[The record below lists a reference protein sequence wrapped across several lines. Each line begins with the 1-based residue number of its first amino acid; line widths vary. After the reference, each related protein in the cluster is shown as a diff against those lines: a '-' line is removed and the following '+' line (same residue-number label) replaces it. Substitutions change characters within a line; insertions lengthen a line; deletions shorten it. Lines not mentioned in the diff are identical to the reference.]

1 MSVLKLGTRKSLLA
15 WAQSGWVARQIEKHN
30 PGTTVELVGIE
41 TQGDRILDVSL
52 QSLAETS
59 GGKEFFVAEIDEAL
73 RLKKVDLTVHSM
85 KDLSLDRPA
94 EFILAANPLRENP
107 RDVALFGPG
116 IMEKLR
122 TGQKIR
128 VGTSSPRR
136 VENIPSFLKR
146 ALPFGKADL
155 EFVEIRGNVNTRL
168 SRVHEPDKSSKHL
181 DAVILAFAGL
191 IRLWQDEKGRAEL
204 KKLLTDV
211 RWMVLPLLECP
222 AAPAQGALAIE
233 CRRDDQSVLEKI
245 RKIHSETTAAH
256 VALER
261 NLLAEFG
268 GGCHQKFGATAIST
282 ANLSRLF
289 YVRGMKP
296 DGSHIESF
304 DWERPSKPSAVG
316 KIWNGIEWR
325 AEGEKPVLK
334 HGALP
339 KKSAVFIAHSR
350 AVQGADVENMRVW
363 TSGTGSWLRLA
374 EKGIWVEG
382 SAENLGFES
391 VKELLDLGEEG
402 VLQLP
407 HLKDWIILTHL
418 KAVNDW
424 AALVSPSQVVA
435 TYEVGDHYS
444 KAARSTLVAASDVF
458 WSSGSQF
465 NALKGE
471 MSPEKLRSIRHACGP
486 GKTANVIAKEL
497 GSQPLVFPSVEEWK
511 KWTGI

>member
-1 MSVLKLGTRKSLLA
+1 
-15 WAQSGWVARQIEKHN
+15 
-30 PGTTVELVGIE
+30 
-41 TQGDRILDVSL
+41 
-52 QSLAETS
+52 
-59 GGKEFFVAEIDEAL
+59 
-73 RLKKVDLTVHSM
+73 
-85 KDLSLDRPA
+85 
-94 EFILAANPLRENP
+94 
-107 RDVALFGPG
+107 
-116 IMEKLR
+116 
-122 TGQKIR
+122 
-128 VGTSSPRR
+128 
-136 VENIPSFLKR
+136 
-146 ALPFGKADL
+146 
-155 EFVEIRGNVNTRL
+155 
-168 SRVHEPDKSSKHL
+168 
-181 DAVILAFAGL
+181 
-191 IRLWQDEKGRAEL
+191 
-204 KKLLTDV
+204 
-211 RWMVLPLLECP
+211 
-222 AAPAQGALAIE
+222 
-233 CRRDDQSVLEKI
+233 
-245 RKIHSETTAAH
+245 
-256 VALER
+256 
-261 NLLAEFG
+261 
-268 GGCHQKFGATAIST
+268 
-282 ANLSRLF
+282 
-289 YVRGMKP
+289 
-296 DGSHIESF
+296 
-304 DWERPSKPSAVG
+304 
-316 KIWNGIEWR
+316 
-325 AEGEKPVLK
+325 
-334 HGALP
+334 
-339 KKSAVFIAHSR
+339 VFIAHSR

-391 VKELLDLGEEG
+391 VKALLDLGEEG

>member
-15 WAQSGWVARQIEKHN
+15 WAQSGWVAREIEKHN

-94 EFILAANPLRENP
+94 EFILAANPPRENP
-107 RDVALFGPG
+107 RDVALFSPG

-122 TGQKIR
+122 SGGKIR

-136 VENIPSFLKR
+136 VENVPSFLKR

-168 SRVHEPDKSSKHL
+168 SRVHEPEQSSKHL

-191 IRLWQDEKGRAEL
+191 IRLWQDEKGRAVL
-204 KKLLTDV
+204 SGLLQDV

-233 CRRDDQSVLEKI
+233 CRRDDLSVREKI
-245 RKIHSETTAAH
+245 AKIHSSDTQTH

-261 NLLAEFG
+261 GLLAEFG

-282 ANLSRLF
+282 AHFSRLF

-296 DGSHIESF
+296 DGSPIESF
-304 DWERPSKPSAVG
+304 DWEKPAKPLSAE
-316 KIWNGIEWR
+316 KAWNGMEWR
-325 AEGEKPVLK
+325 AEGEMPSPPNA
-334 HGALP
+334 HP
-339 KKSAVFIAHSR
+339 PRKSAAFVAHSR
-350 AVQGADVENMRVW
+350 AAHGIDLENLRVW
-363 TSGTGSWLRLA
+363 TSGTASWFRLA
-374 EKGIWVEG
+374 EKGVWVEG
-382 SAENLGFES
+382 CAENLGFES
-391 VKELLDLGEEG
+391 IRALLDQGDNG
-402 VLQLP
+402 VLRLP
-407 HLKDWIILTHL
+407 KLKDWIVFTHQ
-418 KAVNDW
+418 KAVEDW
-424 AALVSPSQVVA
+424 TSIVPASQVIV
-435 TYEVGDHYS
+435 TYIVGDSYS
-444 KAARSTLVAASDVF
+444 EPAKKALAGAIHVF

-465 NALKGE
+465 NALKNELSG
-471 MSPEKLRSIRHACGP
+471 KAGVCHACGP
-486 GKTANVIAKEL
+486 GKTADVITKQL
-497 GSQPLVFPSVEEWK
+497 GVKPLIFPNVEEWK
-511 KWTGI
+511 KWIKT